1 MTGAARFGWRDLVR
15 VWSSAPAAQRMRRP
29 TDVLLV
35 ITSILL
41 LAGLAFVAPGPTSA
55 DTTLASLLDALP
67 SVVDLLWGLSYTI
80 LSLWALA
87 LLVLPLAFRRRR
99 RLTVDFLLAAAVA
112 VAGAVIAGEA
122 AGTDTGVTLDSLVG
136 VPDSPVYVAV
146 RLAVATA
153 IIVTASPHV
162 TRPLRYWGR
171 VVVLLGAVS
180 AVAFGAAWPIG
191 ALAGIGIGIG
201 AAALVHLLLGSP
213 QGLLT
218 AEQVDIGLADLG
230 LDADG
235 VVEAEDLLP
244 GEALWLAH
252 VSDGR
257 DLRVKV
263 FGRDAWDS
271 QFVGSVWASLTR
283 RGEMPSLGRGRES
296 LVEHEALVTLL
307 AERAGV
313 AVTPMVKVGRSDQ
326 GDAIIA
332 TEAPRVSLR
341 SIDPVELTDD
351 LLDQAWRALATL
363 HSAGMAHGRIDS
375 RHVVIRHDESAALA
389 DFADGTLNAGLG
401 DQLVDGSRLLV
412 TIALKAGHERALAS
426 AQRVMGDDGLFDMLP
441 YLQPA
446 ALGRVTRQELEVVE
460 WTLKDLRS
468 AAVARLGVPTP
479 PLQQIRRVTL
489 KSVAIVAI
497 IALMAYTLMS
507 AFSGV
512 DFQSVVDALASANI
526 YILLGALLL
535 SPFIQAGFAFSTIGS
550 TLKKLAYV
558 PVLMLQYAIQFIAL
572 CLPATAARLALEVRF
587 FERFGVA
594 PASAIGMGMIDSFS
608 GFIVQITLI
617 VLILVSD
624 LPGFTTSVRGSSD
637 SSDSSSA
644 ESDPSLIAIV
654 LAIALITLI
663 VTLVVPRLR
672 HRMFA
677 SIPRIRSQINEQRR
691 NAGDSLLVLRHPRK
705 ILTMAGGNLMAQ
717 VLQAIV
723 LGICLAAFG
732 ESAALSQLILINT
745 AVSLF
750 AGLMP
755 VPGGMGVAEAGYTA
769 GLQAI
774 GIPAPIAV
782 GVAIAFRLVTF
793 YLPPLWGSVAM
804 RWLRRHEYV

>member
-1 MTGAARFGWRDLVR
+1 
-15 VWSSAPAAQRMRRP
+15 MRRP
-29 TDVLLV
+29 TDVLLLV
-35 ITSILL
+35 TSILL
-41 LAGLAFVAPGPTSA
+41 LAGLSIVAPGPTDA
-55 DTTLASLLDALP
+55 DTALVSLLEALP
-67 SVVDLLWGLSYTI
+67 SVVGLLWGLSYTI
-80 LSLWALA
+80 LALWALA
-87 LLVLPLAFRRRR
+87 LLVLPLAFRQRR
-99 RLTVDFLLAAAVA
+99 RLSLDLLLAGTVA
-112 VAGAVIAGEA
+112 LAGAVIAGGA
-122 AGTDTGVTLDSLVG
+122 AGTAAEDSLHALVAI
-136 VPDSPVYVAV
+136 PDSPVYVAV
-146 RLAVATA
+146 RVAFATA
-153 IIVTASPHV
+153 IIVAASPHV

-171 VVVLLGAVS
+171 IVVLLGAVA
-180 AVAFGAAWPIG
+180 AVAFSAAWPIG
-191 ALAGIGIGIG
+191 ALAGILVGVG
-201 AAALVHLLLGSP
+201 AASVTHLLLGSP

-230 LDADG
+230 LDAVA
-235 VVEAEDLLP
+235 VVEAEDQLP
-244 GEALWLAH
+244 GEALWQAH
-252 VSDGR
+252 LSDGR
-257 DLRVKV
+257 DVRVKV
-263 FGRDAWDS
+263 YGRDAWDS

-283 RGEMPSLGRGRES
+283 RGEMPSLGRGREA

-307 AERAGV
+307 AQQADV
-313 AVTPMVKVGRSDQ
+313 AVTPLVRAGRSDQ

-332 TEAPRVSLR
+332 TEAHRVSLR
-341 SIDPVELTDD
+341 AIDDVDLDDD
-351 LLDQAWRALATL
+351 LLDQAWRALSVL
-363 HSAGMAHGRIDS
+363 HGAGMAHGRIDS
-375 RHVVIRHDESAALA
+375 RHVVVRQDGRAALA
-389 DFADGTLNAGLG
+389 DFADGTVNASLG
-401 DQLVDGSRLLV
+401 DQMVDGSRLLV
-412 TIALKAGHERALAS
+412 TLALKVGHERALAS

-446 ALGRVTRQELEVVE
+446 ALGRVTRQELELVE

-468 AAVARLGVPTP
+468 AAVATLGVPTP

-526 YILLGALLL
+526 YILLIALLL
-535 SPFIQAGFAFSTIGS
+535 SPFIQTGFAFSTIGS
-550 TLKKLAYV
+550 TLKKLTYI
-558 PVLMLQYAIQFIAL
+558 PVLMLQYAIQFLAL
-572 CLPATAARLALEVRF
+572 CLPSTAARLALEVRF

-608 GFIVQITLI
+608 GFIVQIALI
-617 VLILVSD
+617 ILILVSG
-624 LPGFTTSVRGSSD
+624 LPGFTSSVLGNSD
-637 SSDSSSA
+637 SSDSSSTD
-644 ESDPSLIAIV
+644 SDPSLIAIV
-654 LAIALITLI
+654 LVLALIALI
-663 VTLVVPRLR
+663 VTLLVPRLR

-677 SIPRIRSQINEQRR
+677 NIPRIRAQIGEQRR
-691 NAGDSLLVLRHPRK
+691 SAGDSLLVLRHPGK
-705 ILTMAGGNLMAQ
+705 IATMAGGNLLAQ

-774 GIPAPIAV
+774 GVPAPIAV
-782 GVAIAFRLVTF
+782 SVAITFRLVTF

-804 RWLRRHEYV
+804 RWLRRHEFV